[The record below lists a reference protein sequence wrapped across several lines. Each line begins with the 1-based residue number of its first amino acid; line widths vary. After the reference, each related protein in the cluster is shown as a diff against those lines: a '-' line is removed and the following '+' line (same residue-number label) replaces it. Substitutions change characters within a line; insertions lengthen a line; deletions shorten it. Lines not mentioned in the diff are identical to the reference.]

1 MNRYRIRI
9 SVDGKRK
16 LYYIEDQE
24 NYDIVL
30 LPSKYLKHKADA
42 NRSPNT
48 VRRLALSICYY
59 LNYLDQT
66 GTELLQVAKKSFE
79 EQSSHF
85 GQFLYW
91 LVEGRHITDNRTA
104 KTGNGTCNAY
114 LKDVFGFF
122 LYLADNGYTEP
133 LRVLAYN
140 QITVS
145 NAVGVKRTI
154 RSKSF
159 KGYLKEKDRNVRAA
173 QEPEIIDI
181 LRACT
186 NLRDQLL
193 LLLLAET
200 GFRIGEILGVD
211 YTKDIDY
218 EKQVLKVYFRDDND
232 NEARAKNAEYRSAKI
247 SRETFEFL
255 LHYLAEYRRLL
266 QRQSLLFINIR
277 GETAGKPMRVESVYD
292 MLDRM
297 EEKTG
302 IKLTPHMLRRYY
314 AVSRRDAGWAL
325 DVWMQNN
332 ILFDGI
338 MGVSAGAL
346 FGMNYK
352 SKQPGRVLR
361 YNKKYAGN
369 KNYMGL
375 YSLLT
380 TGDIMN
386 RDFCFRR
393 IVHEL
398 DPVDFDTYR
407 RSKEEFYAV
416 VTNMETGQAEY
427 IKIDDLRN
435 ADQIEYL
442 RASGSMPFVSKPVC
456 VNGKKYLDG
465 GIADSIPIDKM
476 LSFGYDRVVVVLTR
490 PEHYRKKK
498 TNALMPKLYYRK
510 YPALAEAINNR
521 YVVYNRQLEKVNEL
535 EKAQKAF
542 VLRPSRLVPIKRLEK
557 DPEKMQ
563 EMYNLGREDAARTLQ
578 ALAAYLNPASEE

>member
-1 MNRYRIRI
+1 M
-9 SVDGKRK
+9 
-16 LYYIEDQE
+16 
-24 NYDIVL
+24 
-30 LPSKYLKHKADA
+30 
-42 NRSPNT
+42 
-48 VRRLALSICYY
+48 
-59 LNYLDQT
+59 
-66 GTELLQVAKKSFE
+66 
-79 EQSSHF
+79 
-85 GQFLYW
+85 
-91 LVEGRHITDNRTA
+91 
-104 KTGNGTCNAY
+104 KTG
-114 LKDVFGFF
+114 
-122 LYLADNGYTEP
+122 
-133 LRVLAYN
+133 
-140 QITVS
+140 
-145 NAVGVKRTI
+145 
-154 RSKSF
+154 
-159 KGYLKEKDRNVRAA
+159 
-173 QEPEIIDI
+173 
-181 LRACT
+181 
-186 NLRDQLL
+186 LL
-193 LLLLAET
+193 LEGGAMRGL
-200 GFRIGEILGVD
+200 
-211 YTKDIDY
+211 YT
-218 EKQVLKVYFRDDND
+218 
-232 NEARAKNAEYRSAKI
+232 A
-247 SRETFEFL
+247 
-255 LHYLAEYRRLL
+255 
-266 QRQSLLFINIR
+266 
-277 GETAGKPMRVESVYD
+277 
-292 MLDRM
+292 
-297 EEKTG
+297 
-302 IKLTPHMLRRYY
+302 
-314 AVSRRDAGWAL
+314 AVL

-361 YNKKYAGN
+361 YNKKYAGG

-393 IVHEL
+393 IVNEL

-427 IKIDDLRN
+427 IKIDDLSN

-521 YVVYNRQLEKVNEL
+521 HLVYNRKLEKVNEL